1 MVTDNTEQ
9 VATTTETPTAPEAE
23 GDAVAEQ
30 TETPLETT
38 EATAPEATAEPATE
52 EAPVPPAATA
62 PPAETTAAPV
72 PGTAEPATAPATPQY
87 TPEQIA
93 RMQQDA
99 AQYEQVQRRAALQGQ
114 ADTYKTQLEQQGYL
128 PEQAQALSTQYMQGE
143 ERQQELIQQAQ
154 RYGDHLQGKQQAAEK
169 MAKMYKLGIDD
180 LVELRRYDDPQSM
193 ENAAKT
199 ISHNR
204 QRDAELAALKQSQ
217 VPSQQV
223 DNSQGSPEVAANEG
237 SWLDRYNSGDRTAN
251 AVAAARRA
259 AGLQ

>member
-1 MVTDNTEQ
+1 
-9 VATTTETPTAPEAE
+9 
-23 GDAVAEQ
+23 
-30 TETPLETT
+30 
-38 EATAPEATAEPATE
+38 
-52 EAPVPPAATA
+52 
-62 PPAETTAAPV
+62 
-72 PGTAEPATAPATPQY
+72 
-87 TPEQIA
+87 
-93 RMQQDA
+93 MQ
-99 AQYEQVQRRAALQGQ
+99 
-114 ADTYKTQLEQQGYL
+114 
-128 PEQAQALSTQYMQGE
+128 SE

-204 QRDAELAALKQSQ
+204 QRDAELSALKQSQ
-217 VPSQQV
+217 VPPQQV
-223 DNSQGSPEVAANEG
+223 DNSQGSPEVAADEG